1 MRKRIRIIFAFLCII
16 AGISYGQSN
25 AGVWVIEK
33 TEDGC
38 VITGYNGSDTDV
50 IIPSKWGGLTVL
62 GIGDAALQNKKL
74 TSVTIP
80 SGVRTIGSY
89 AFANN
94 QISRVSMPSSIISI
108 GENAF
113 QNNALTRI
121 TLSSNLET
129 VGVGAFS
136 KNQLTSVT
144 LPASIKTIG
153 GNPFYGNTSLLQILI
168 DDKNQNYISIDGV
181 LFSKDRKTLIA
192 YPATKGSVAVIPSD
206 VTVLGAR
213 SFSDANMT
221 GLILPASITK
231 IEDSALN
238 NNYLIGITI
247 PQNVNI
253 YGASFDSDFANYY
266 SRGGKSGGI
275 YICRNGNWSFYTNT
289 DEMFDVEFT
298 EEGIAIT
305 DYKGYGGVLR
315 IPSTLDG
322 FPVVS
327 IEAGALRSKGLTAV
341 TIPSSI
347 TTIGNGAF
355 AGNKLTSIEILP
367 AVVFVGSGAFAGN
380 PLDKTVQQTIQEKYG
395 EATLVYHVGDIGP
408 AGGFIFYDKGN
419 TSGGWRYLEAAPS
432 YTDSTFLHFSCDK
445 AYSAITDSDVG
456 AGLKNTRL
464 MLSALA
470 KNNIDG
476 NTAYKVCD
484 LLVVD
489 GYDDWYCPSLDEL
502 RMMYQN
508 LFLKG
513 ISDFQR
519 AKYWSSTFFTEG
531 NQAGL
536 VYAVDFSTGKFGSTS
551 SKDDRVRAC
560 RRF

>member
-1 MRKRIRIIFAFLCII
+1 
-16 AGISYGQSN
+16 
-25 AGVWVIEK
+25 
-33 TEDGC
+33 
-38 VITGYNGSDTDV
+38 
-50 IIPSKWGGLTVL
+50 
-62 GIGDAALQNKKL
+62 
-74 TSVTIP
+74 
-80 SGVRTIGSY
+80 
-89 AFANN
+89 
-94 QISRVSMPSSIISI
+94 MPSSIISI

-192 YPATKGSVAVIPSD
+192 YPAAKGSVAVIPSD

-238 NNYLIGITI
+238 NNYLIGVTI

-253 YGASFDSDFANYY
+253 YGASFDNDFANYY

-327 IEAGALRSKGLTAV
+327 IEVGALRSKELTTV

-355 AGNKLTSIEILP
+355 AGNKLTSIEIPP

-395 EATLVYHVGDIGP
+395 EAALVYHVGDIGP
-408 AGGFIFYDKGN
+408 AGGFIFAFD
-419 TSGGWRYLEAAPS
+419 
-432 YTDSTFLHFSCDK
+432 
-445 AYSAITDSDVG
+445 
-456 AGLKNTRL
+456 
-464 MLSALA
+464 
-470 KNNIDG
+470 
-476 NTAYKVCD
+476 
-484 LLVVD
+484 
-489 GYDDWYCPSLDEL
+489 
-502 RMMYQN
+502 
-508 LFLKG
+508 
-513 ISDFQR
+513 
-519 AKYWSSTFFTEG
+519 
-531 NQAGL
+531 
-536 VYAVDFSTGKFGSTS
+536 
-551 SKDDRVRAC
+551 
-560 RRF
+560 